1 MARHQSNYRTVIDSL
16 SNGRSPDLSNGAI
29 DNDLI
34 WIRELLGKCWSSDPK
49 DRRSC
54 EVIRPLIEKIRV
66 DQRPHLDMAN
76 FEKLPL
82 SAKLSSQF
90 EYHDVYQILLSVR
103 LSQLLTDAFMLIDP
117 SKLDNQK

>member
-1 MARHQSNYRTVIDSL
+1 MIDSL

-34 WIRELLGKCWSSDPK
+34 WIRELLDKCWSSDPN

-54 EVIRPLIEKIRV
+54 EVIRPIIEKIRV

-76 FEKLPL
+76 FEKIPL
-82 SAKLSSQF
+82 SAKLSFHF